1 MTGLLLMGLLIGM
14 RHALEADHV
23 AALVSLGRSNY
34 SVRYDI
40 RQGVVWGLGHSI
52 TLFLFGSG
60 AILIGSAMPQRL
72 AAGLEC
78 AVGIMLIL
86 LGADLLRRLVVER
99 VHFDLPDPAGAGS
112 RSQAGSQDH
121 RPAEAFPVRALLV
134 GLMHGMAGSAALI
147 VLTLQRVDSPLAAML
162 YILLFGI
169 GSMFGMALVSAIIAF
184 PLRRLENRPA
194 WLGKGFRLVVGSA
207 TTLLG
212 LTVVYQSHVA
222 LMIT

>member
-34 SVRYDI
+34 SVGYNI

-112 RSQAGSQDH
+112 RSQARSQDH
-121 RPAEAFPVRALLV
+121 RPAGGISGSGA
-134 GLMHGMAGSAALI
+134 AGGFDARYGGIRRVDRTDVA
-147 VLTLQRVDSPLAAML
+147 RVDSPLAAML
-162 YILLFGI
+162 YILY
-169 GSMFGMALVSAIIAF
+169 S
-184 PLRRLENRPA
+184 E
-194 WLGKGFRLVVGSA
+194 
-207 TTLLG
+207 
-212 LTVVYQSHVA
+212 
-222 LMIT
+222 